1 MQDVWSK
8 RIVVGK
14 SLTVYYLQSES
25 EKCHNLFG
33 KSKKSKDFKFASHLF
48 LVKENDVLVFGM
60 ECIVYKRLNKSIIF
74 VAKVDSSGL
83 GTHPASS
90 SGLAASAIETVIDT
104 QYKEGAVEVEV
115 TLFAISQG
123 QYLFPESSENGH
135 KRVLSD
141 SGLLHWWVKCLEM
154 IRKDY
159 NPDEEQIN
167 EAKEKKSSAEISSPV
182 TDKHLAYMFVPG
194 LPSLRSY
201 LPNSF
206 WKQGTAIQQ
215 GKAVDMIPRYPDDPK
230 ARYLYELQ
238 DQRSEMSVAEF
249 WDTLSFRQECCS
261 GKLVG
266 FYSLILP
273 RRLEKAEFPGN
284 KTSGFGLVLPP
295 KLYRII
301 YDSLIKHSFRSP
313 SIASQSTKTFLDET
327 IAAIQRVD
335 GFTMEKVAQTIDGNA
350 QPAPPKKREPEL
362 SQTLNV
368 LQPRKKKK

>member
-1 MQDVWSK
+1 MQDAWAK

-14 SLTVYYLQSES
+14 SLTVYYLQSEY
-25 EKCHNLFG
+25 EKCHNLYG
-33 KSKKSKDFKFASHLF
+33 KSSKSKDFKFASHLF
-48 LVKENDVLVFGM
+48 LVKENDVLVFGL
-60 ECIVYKRLNKSIIF
+60 ECVVYKKLNKSIIF
-74 VAKVDSSGL
+74 VAKVDSTGL
-83 GTHPASS
+83 GTHSASS
-90 SGLAASAIETVIDT
+90 SGLAASAIETVINT

-141 SGLLHWWVKCLEM
+141 TGLLHWWVKCLET

-159 NPDEEQIN
+159 SPQEKQNKEET
-167 EAKEKKSSAEISSPV
+167 EKISTERSSPK
-182 TDKHLAYMFVPG
+182 TENHSAFMFVPG

-206 WKQGTAIQQ
+206 WKQGTAIQH
-215 GKAVDMIPRYPDDPK
+215 GKAIDMIPRYPDDPK

-238 DQRSEMSVAEF
+238 DQRSEISVAEF

-266 FYSLILP
+266 FYTLNLP
-273 RRLEKAEFPGN
+273 KCPEQAEPFEER
-284 KTSGFGLVLPP
+284 TSDFGLVLPP

-301 YDSLIKHSFRSP
+301 YDSLLKHSFRSP
-313 SIASQSTKTFLDET
+313 SIASQSTKTFFNET
-327 IAAIQRVD
+327 IAAIQRLD
-335 GFTMEKVAQTIDGNA
+335 GFTKERVSQKIDGIVE
-350 QPAPPKKREPEL
+350 PTPLKKREREPC
-362 SQTLNV
+362 QTLNV